1 MNTVVNASMEPEP
14 ISLLALVAWLP
25 SILVAT
31 FPPCE
36 NLAGCQV
43 VRLVFLVCNVQP
55 SFDGCFL
62 CRFLVVLNPES
73 PLANKVSKSE
83 QSEEAGGGPWRDN
96 VVGVTTDGERKMTG
110 RVKGVATRFE
120 AVCKPGMF
128 RIWCALHQLD
138 ISIQLACSRVMN
150 ERFYGLLTGLISYLR
165 RQEKLIV
172 EMKTKAKLVS
182 DTRWESMAHVSAWFK
197 LHRTRLLAHLDEKKP
212 ACAPPLSWWVVLMV
226 VEKVTN
232 LSVKTFRGLEGLAT
246 LLSQQRSELV
256 ILKSRLC
263 DLVPTEGPLTGGRR
277 VQLVNDDN
285 YVLSSDKQFATNLV
299 DVRGFVED
307 MGSFVLNII
316 QEVPEVEMNEIY
328 RDYAWVHSSLVGGI
342 AAIVAERDSDNRPD
356 HSELPPVLPHQLV
369 VLRGRDISAI
379 VSGQRERLL
388 TSWTLEDI
396 DYIEQ
401 DHSDLLEEYK
411 NDTVFK
417 SAIDSHDERT
427 SFKTA
432 WSCVPS
438 GKFTNLRR
446 FVGGLATVFPTT
458 SSVESDFSIVKWEK
472 NVTRQSLTD
481 FSLEGVLQSKQYARL
496 EEMNI

>member
-1 MNTVVNASMEPEP
+1 MDDLTLQAKHLGVSFTRINEDFGAEVSGMDLSGG
-14 ISLLALVAWLP
+14 ISEAEGALVKNAL
-25 SILVAT
+25 
-31 FPPCE
+31 
-36 NLAGCQV
+36 
-43 VRLVFLVCNVQP
+43 
-55 SFDGCFL
+55 D
-62 CRFLVVLNPES
+62 RFLLLRFRQQTLEPVDEAKVVS
-73 PLANKVSKSE
+73 FVVSKSE
-83 QSEEAGGGPWRDN
+83 QSEEAGG
-96 VVGVTTDGERKMTG
+96 
-110 RVKGVATRFE
+110 
-120 AVCKPGMF
+120 
-128 RIWCALHQLD
+128 
-138 ISIQLACSRVMN
+138 
-150 ERFYGLLTGLISYLR
+150 
-165 RQEKLIV
+165 
-172 EMKTKAKLVS
+172 
-182 DTRWESMAHVSAWFK
+182 
-197 LHRTRLLAHLDEKKP
+197 
-212 ACAPPLSWWVVLMV
+212 
-226 VEKVTN
+226 
-232 LSVKTFRGLEGLAT
+232 
-246 LLSQQRSELV
+246 
-256 ILKSRLC
+256 
-263 DLVPTEGPLTGGRR
+263 
-277 VQLVNDDN
+277 
-285 YVLSSDKQFATNLV
+285 
-299 DVRGFVED
+299 
-307 MGSFVLNII
+307 VLNII

-417 SAIDSHDERT
+417 SAIERT